1 MPKIK
6 ITEID
11 NTSNGSLSVL
21 DNIVY
26 IPGAAKAKEDAPTL
40 YTTVNELSKALA
52 ADDKATSGLIDDGS
66 FKLAKRCIQ
75 LRLKVLYQGFAYKK
89 DSTTELDISDAD
101 WEALSDKA
109 LYDIRFLTT
118 GAYACPTSAMVS
130 CAEKRGDCTSLIDL
144 DQATAKSGAA
154 KIREYFD
161 GSSTT
166 DDEGKITTTTGKGA
180 SLRSKYASC
189 FVPWFKATLDENEVS
204 IPGCFGYLFAYARSI
219 QSNPSWYPVAGT
231 FRGTIT
237 ELSIPDYKFSTADIE
252 ILQGRSSSKEVDL
265 DEEGDNV
272 GCAINPIAYV
282 RGYGYLIWGNRTLL
296 INNGGTTASS
306 FLNIRNLCSDIK
318 KTMWSAARKYTFE
331 QNSNTLWLN
340 FRYQITPLLDRM
352 VSGNGIESYTFE
364 RVNTTKKARLAA
376 RLSIVP
382 IEGVEDFELEVYLE
396 DSLEVVE

>member
-26 IPGAAKAKEDAPTL
+26 IPGASEVKEDTPTL
-40 YTTVNELSKALA
+40 YTTVSELKNALA
-52 ADDKATSGLIDDGS
+52 TAKKPTAKLIDDGS

-75 LRLKVLYQGFAYKK
+75 LGLNVLYQGFAYKK

-130 CAEKRGDCTSLIDL
+130 CAEKRGDCVALIDL

-166 DDEGKITTTTGKGA
+166 DDEGNVITTDGKGA

-189 FVPWFKATLDENEVS
+189 FVPWFKATLNEDEVS

-219 QSNPSWYPVAGT
+219 QSNPSWYAVAGT

-364 RVNTTKKARLAA
+364 RVDTTKKARLAA